1 MRIKL
6 WYIPELIFNEIFSQV
21 NTMEGVWIRLSWMYP
36 SQTTVQIHVLVPLW
50 ETSQTSVVWW
60 LLKILLG
67 GKSSFSR
74 RITFTLSSWCHIKR
88 KLNNLLF
95 IFFFPSYQVWQ
106 WKHQSSLTLD
116 EDKTAS
122 WHPWTFKVM
131 EISVSK
137 FRKSWEKV
145 RAEIILGLSFW
156 WSTTLLCP
164 LCSLWL

>member
-36 SQTTVQIHVLVPLW
+36 SQTTVQIYVLVPLW

-60 LLKILLG
+60 LLKILSG

-95 IFFFPSYQVWQ
+95 IFF
-106 WKHQSSLTLD
+106 SSHHIKFGN
-116 EDKTAS
+116 ENIN
-122 WHPWTFKVM
+122 HPWLLTRIKPHPGTLELSKLWKYLFLKSGKV
-131 EISVSK
+131 E
-137 FRKSWEKV
+137 RKCEPRESWD
-145 RAEIILGLSFW
+145 
-156 WSTTLLCP
+156 
-164 LCSLWL
+164 

>member
-36 SQTTVQIHVLVPLW
+36 SQTTVQIYVLVPLW

-60 LLKILLG
+60 LLKILSG

-95 IFFFPSYQVWQ
+95 IFF
-106 WKHQSSLTLD
+106 SSHHIKFGN
-116 EDKTAS
+116 ENIN
-122 WHPWTFKVM
+122 HPWLLTRIKPHPGTLELSKLWKYLFLNSGKV
-131 EISVSK
+131 E
-137 FRKSWEKV
+137 RKCEPRESWD
-145 RAEIILGLSFW
+145 
-156 WSTTLLCP
+156 
-164 LCSLWL
+164 